1 VSDFQQALDQISSQ
15 IRDCLARDQPGLR
28 RRARS
33 LAKRLEQKK
42 PIDRALPGL
51 KEQVERSVARRQQRL
66 DNRPGVSYPEQLPVS
81 QKREDIAEQLAQH
94 QVIIVCGETGSGKTT
109 QLPKICLELG
119 RGSAGMIGHT
129 QPRRIAARS
138 VATRVAEELKVPLGQ
153 GVGFKV
159 RFSDHSHQEGYI
171 KLMTDG
177 ILLAEIQSDP
187 DLRQY
192 DTLIIDE
199 AHERSLNIDFLLGY
213 LRQLLPRRPNLKII
227 ITSATID
234 PERFSKH
241 FNDAPIIM
249 VSGRSFPVEVR
260 YRPLVSEDEDGKDR
274 DRQQALLEA
283 VDELAM
289 EGPGDILV
297 FLPGEREIR
306 ETAEALRKHH
316 PPHTEILPLY
326 ARLSASEQQQ
336 VFKDHPGRRIV
347 LSTNV
352 AETSLTVPGI
362 RYVVDT
368 GVARISRY
376 SWRAKVQRLHIEAI
390 SQASANQR
398 SGRCGRVA
406 EGICIRLYSEEDF
419 EGRPLFTDAEILRTN
434 LASVILQMASMGL
447 GNVEAFP
454 FIDPPDTRL
463 IKDGYKLLFELGAVD
478 DRHRITRLGK
488 QLARLP
494 IDPRLGRMLLEGE
507 RLGVLSELLV
517 ITSSL
522 AVQDPR
528 ERPHDKRQAADEAH
542 EPYQDSSSDF
552 IARLNLWR
560 DFQEQSKHL
569 SNNKLRKYCQ
579 QRFIS
584 YLRMRE
590 WLSLYKQLRGQMLEM
605 GFHERAPS
613 DNFDSVHQ
621 AILTGLL
628 DQVGFRE
635 EDGGY
640 LGARN
645 RHFRIFPASGL
656 AKKGPKWIMAA
667 QLLDTARLYALEV
680 AAIRPEWVERYAAHL
695 IKRQYFEPHWQKR
708 HAQVGAY
715 ERVTLYGLVL
725 QAKRRINFGPI
736 DPVQSREIFIRH
748 ALVQGEYHS
757 QAACIEQNRQ
767 LIEDIE
773 DLEARSRRRDI
784 LIDEDTL
791 FDFYDQRLPD
801 RIHNGPAFER
811 WYREQQK
818 KGREPLALNRED
830 LVQRETSEISSARF
844 PDHLQIGQVRLPLS
858 YHFEPGHEA
867 DGVTLH
873 VPIGLLRQIETQRC
887 DWLVPG
893 LLEEKL
899 TALIRGLPKALRK
912 NYVPAPDF
920 ARACASSLP
929 FGEGILLEQ
938 FADCLKRMTGV
949 PIEATEWDAVDI
961 PEHLMMRFSLEDEER
976 EIVDSA
982 RDLGTLRERWSE
994 ASEAHFEEQI
1004 DDNLER
1010 EGITEWD
1017 FEPLPEQVEID
1028 QGGYSITAW
1037 PALVDNRDSVAIK
1050 LFDSQEQAAT
1060 QHRDGLLRL
1069 FMLQLHKQSRALE
1082 KTVPNEQK
1090 LCLLFASIGR
1100 CLAFKQDFTRAV
1112 FIHVFMTYKQTPDN
1126 REAFLELCT
1135 THQEKI
1141 NETAEELSR
1150 RLLDILERHHQIL
1163 QSIKGNLP
1171 LSWIEAVGDIREQLS
1186 QLIYPGFIART
1197 PWPVLQQMP
1206 RYLKAIER
1214 RLERLDHHPDADRL
1228 QRIEIQPLSE
1238 NFNQLLEKHPEAS
1251 EHPDVQAFR
1260 WQLEELRV
1268 SLFAQQLGTP
1278 EPVSVKRMDKQLRLI
1293 TSLFS

>member
-1 VSDFQQALDQISSQ
+1 M
-15 IRDCLARDQPGLR
+15 ARDQPGLQ

-33 LAKRLEQKK
+33 LSKRLEQKK
-42 PIDRALPGL
+42 PIDRSLPGL
-51 KEQVERSVARRQQRL
+51 KEQVEKSAAQKQQRL
-66 DNRPGVSYPEQLPVS
+66 DKRPGISYPEQLPVS
-81 QKREDIAEQLAQH
+81 QKREDIAKHLAQH

-213 LRQLLPRRPNLKII
+213 LSQLLPRRPDLKII

-241 FNDAPIIM
+241 FNEAPIIM

-478 DRHRITRLGK
+478 DRHRITKLGR

-494 IDPRLGRMLLEGE
+494 VDPRLGRMLLEGE

-542 EPYQDSSSDF
+542 EPYQDASSDF

-569 SNNKLRKYCQ
+569 SNNKLRKYFQ

-590 WLSLYKQLRGQMLEM
+590 WL
-605 GFHERAPS
+605 
-613 DNFDSVHQ
+613 
-621 AILTGLL
+621 
-628 DQVGFRE
+628 
-635 EDGGY
+635 
-640 LGARN
+640 
-645 RHFRIFPASGL
+645 
-656 AKKGPKWIMAA
+656 
-667 QLLDTARLYALEV
+667 
-680 AAIRPEWVERYAAHL
+680 
-695 IKRQYFEPHWQKR
+695 
-708 HAQVGAY
+708 
-715 ERVTLYGLVL
+715 
-725 QAKRRINFGPI
+725 
-736 DPVQSREIFIRH
+736 
-748 ALVQGEYHS
+748 
-757 QAACIEQNRQ
+757 
-767 LIEDIE
+767 
-773 DLEARSRRRDI
+773 
-784 LIDEDTL
+784 
-791 FDFYDQRLPD
+791 
-801 RIHNGPAFER
+801 
-811 WYREQQK
+811 
-818 KGREPLALNRED
+818 
-830 LVQRETSEISSARF
+830 
-844 PDHLQIGQVRLPLS
+844 
-858 YHFEPGHEA
+858 
-867 DGVTLH
+867 
-873 VPIGLLRQIETQRC
+873 
-887 DWLVPG
+887 
-893 LLEEKL
+893 
-899 TALIRGLPKALRK
+899 
-912 NYVPAPDF
+912 
-920 ARACASSLP
+920 
-929 FGEGILLEQ
+929 
-938 FADCLKRMTGV
+938 
-949 PIEATEWDAVDI
+949 
-961 PEHLMMRFSLEDEER
+961 
-976 EIVDSA
+976 
-982 RDLGTLRERWSE
+982 
-994 ASEAHFEEQI
+994 
-1004 DDNLER
+1004 
-1010 EGITEWD
+1010 
-1017 FEPLPEQVEID
+1017 
-1028 QGGYSITAW
+1028 
-1037 PALVDNRDSVAIK
+1037 
-1050 LFDSQEQAAT
+1050 
-1060 QHRDGLLRL
+1060 
-1069 FMLQLHKQSRALE
+1069 
-1082 KTVPNEQK
+1082 
-1090 LCLLFASIGR
+1090 
-1100 CLAFKQDFTRAV
+1100 
-1112 FIHVFMTYKQTPDN
+1112 
-1126 REAFLELCT
+1126 
-1135 THQEKI
+1135 
-1141 NETAEELSR
+1141 
-1150 RLLDILERHHQIL
+1150 
-1163 QSIKGNLP
+1163 
-1171 LSWIEAVGDIREQLS
+1171 
-1186 QLIYPGFIART
+1186 
-1197 PWPVLQQMP
+1197 
-1206 RYLKAIER
+1206 
-1214 RLERLDHHPDADRL
+1214 
-1228 QRIEIQPLSE
+1228 
-1238 NFNQLLEKHPEAS
+1238 
-1251 EHPDVQAFR
+1251 
-1260 WQLEELRV
+1260 
-1268 SLFAQQLGTP
+1268 
-1278 EPVSVKRMDKQLRLI
+1278 
-1293 TSLFS
+1293 